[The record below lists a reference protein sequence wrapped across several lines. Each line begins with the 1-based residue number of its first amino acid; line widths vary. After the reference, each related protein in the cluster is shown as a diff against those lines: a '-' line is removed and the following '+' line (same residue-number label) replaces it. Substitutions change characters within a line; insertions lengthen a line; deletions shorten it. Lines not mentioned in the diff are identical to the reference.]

1 MNSDGARKIGY
12 LQCIG
17 GASGDMLLGA
27 VIDAGVPVD
36 DLNAAIALLGVSG
49 VKVAA
54 HPDQR
59 RNVHGTRVRVE
70 VDASSTQPSGLEEF
84 VRIVD
89 ASQIPMRL
97 KEQSIEVL
105 RRIRKAESLAH
116 RQPSQDLHLEELG
129 DVDTLVDVV
138 CTVVGLDALCI
149 GRLYSSPLPS
159 GSGLIETAHGIL
171 PVPTPATAAL
181 LGMAN
186 ARVAP
191 PPCSP
196 SDAGEMVTPTG
207 AAIVTTLADF
217 LQPSL
222 QIETIGYG
230 LGTRNPISYPN
241 ALVLWV
247 GTELDDSPAA
257 RVSLLETNIDDCT
270 PEILGYTQEMLFA
283 VGALDVWFTPIQMKK
298 NRPAVMLSALVPAR
312 LEEQAIRLILR
323 ETSSLGV
330 RMRPIARYEAD
341 RKSIEATT
349 SLGTVSVKVKK
360 IDGVPVAVSPE
371 YEHCRKIAVD
381 KGLPLQEVYRIVQRE
396 AADSILSSDYPD
408 PHPASP

>member
-89 ASQIPMRL
+89 ASQIPTHV
-97 KEQSIEVL
+97 KERSIEVFQ
-105 RRIRKAESLAH
+105 RIRRAESLAH
-116 RQPSQDLHLEELG
+116 RQPSQDLHIEELG

-149 GRLYSSPLPS
+149 RHLYSSPLPS

-181 LGMAN
+181 FGMAN

-191 PPCSP
+191 PPCSL

-230 LGTRNPISYPN
+230 LGTRNPVSYPN
-241 ALVLWV
+241 ALALWV

-323 ETSSLGV
+323 ETSSFGV

-371 YEHCRKIAVD
+371 YEHCRKIAAD

-408 PHPASP
+408 PHPASS

>member
-1 MNSDGARKIGY
+1 MSSDGERKIGY

-59 RNVHGTRVRVE
+59 GNLHGTRVRVE

-89 ASQIPMRL
+89 TSQVPTRV
-97 KEQSIEVL
+97 KERSLEVL

-129 DVDTLVDVV
+129 DVDTLIDVV
-138 CTVVGLDALCI
+138 CSVAGLDALCI

-159 GSGLIETAHGIL
+159 GSGLIETAHGTL

-222 QIETIGYG
+222 RIETIGYG
-230 LGTRNPISYPN
+230 LGTRNPVSYPN
-241 ALVLWV
+241 ALALWV
-247 GTELDDSPAA
+247 GTEIDDSHAA
-257 RVSLLETNIDDCT
+257 RVSLLETNIDDST
-270 PEILGYTQEMLFA
+270 PEILGYTQELLFA

-298 NRPAVMLSALVPAR
+298 NRPAVMLSALVPAS

-330 RMRPIARYEAD
+330 RMRPITRYEAD

-349 SLGTVSVKVKK
+349 SLGAVSVKVKI
-360 IDGVPVAVSPE
+360 IDGVPVTVSPE
-371 YEHCRKIAVD
+371 YEHCRTIAAD
-381 KGLPLQEVYRIVQRE
+381 KGLTLQEVYRIVQRE
-396 AADSILSSDYPD
+396 AADSILSPNSPPP
-408 PHPASP
+408 PHASP